1 MADRSR
7 YDDEV
12 VSKSAAA
19 IVDRLGEQLAD
30 ITQAIQQILER
41 DIAELRGDA
50 QLLGLLHKSTEGNVE
65 TVFNA
70 LHYDIPIERVEPPT
84 AALEYARRLAQHG
97 VPSNALVRAYRLG
110 HQALLAMVVDA
121 INEADLDPA
130 LGLAVFDRMTAVT
143 FRYIDWIS
151 QNVVNV
157 YETER
162 DRWLENRSR
171 IRSVRVAEIL
181 EGGDVDVDA
190 MTSAIRYPLRRTHV
204 ALVLWFAN
212 DSNTG
217 NELARLERCLRELA
231 EHLDSGN
238 ALFVEADRV
247 SGWGWIPLA
256 NAGGDP
262 IARIRRRISDTPDA
276 PYVAVGAALSGVHG
290 FRRSHRQA
298 QNARRVAV
306 AAGPAAPRVTAAS
319 DPGLF
324 SAALVSTDL
333 AEAQAWVRETLG
345 PLATDSE
352 NDALL
357 RETLRVFLHEGCS
370 YKAAADDLNLHSN
383 SVKYRVQRA
392 VDRRGRQITDD
403 RLDVELA
410 LLVCH
415 WFGAEVLE
423 PDRRAKRT
431 AR

>member
-19 IVDRLGEQLAD
+19 IVDRLGEQLAA

-121 INEADLDPA
+121 INEAGLDPA
-130 LGLAVFDRMTAVT
+130 LGLAVFDRMTTVT

-157 YETER
+157 YEAER

-171 IRSVRVAEIL
+171 VRSVRVAEIL
-181 EGGDVDVDA
+181 EGEDIDIDA
-190 MTSAIRYPLRRTHV
+190 MTTAIRYPLRRTHV
-204 ALVLWFAN
+204 ALVLWFTN

-238 ALFVEADRV
+238 ALFVAADRV

-256 NAGGDP
+256 NAGADP
-262 IARIRRRISDTPDA
+262 IARIRRRISDTHDA
-276 PYVAVGAALSGVHG
+276 PHVAVGAPLPGIDG

-306 AAGPAAPRVTAAS
+306 AAGPSAPHVTAAT
-319 DPGLF
+319 DPGLS

-357 RETLRVFLHEGCS
+357 RETLRVFLREGCS
-370 YKAAADDLNLHSN
+370 YKAAAEDLNLHSN

-392 VDRRGRQITDD
+392 VHRRGRQITDD

-410 LLVCH
+410 LVVCH
-415 WFGAEVLE
+415 WFGAAVLG

-431 AR
+431 DK

>member
-1 MADRSR
+1 VADS
-7 YDDEV
+7 
-12 VSKSAAA
+12 
-19 IVDRLGEQLAD
+19 
-30 ITQAIQQILER
+30 
-41 DIAELRGDA
+41 
-50 QLLGLLHKSTEGNVE
+50 
-65 TVFNA
+65 
-70 LHYDIPIERVEPPT
+70 
-84 AALEYARRLAQHG
+84 
-97 VPSNALVRAYRLG
+97 
-110 HQALLAMVVDA
+110 
-121 INEADLDPA
+121 INEAGLDPA
-130 LGLAVFDRMTAVT
+130 LGLAVFDRMTTIT

-181 EGGDVDVDA
+181 KGGDIDIDA
-190 MTSAIRYPLRRTHV
+190 MTTAIRYPLRRTHV
-204 ALVLWFAN
+204 ALVLWFTN

-262 IARIRRRISDTPDA
+262 IARIRRWISDTPDV
-276 PYVAVGAALSGVHG
+276 PHVAVGAALPGIDG

-306 AAGPAAPRVTAAS
+306 AAGPSAPHVTAAS
-319 DPGLF
+319 DPGLS

-333 AEAQAWVRETLG
+333 AEAQAWVSETLG

-357 RETLRVFLHEGCS
+357 RDTLRIFLREGCS
-370 YKAAADDLNLHSN
+370 YKAAAEDLNLHSN

-410 LLVCH
+410 LSVCH
-415 WFGAEVLE
+415 WFGTAVLE
-423 PDRRAKRT
+423 PERRAKRT
-431 AR
+431 AK

>member
-19 IVDRLGEQLAD
+19 IVDRLGEQLAA

-41 DIAELRGDA
+41 EIAELRGDA

-130 LGLAVFDRMTAVT
+130 LGLAVLGRMTTVT

-181 EGGDVDVDA
+181 EGGDIDIDA

-204 ALVLWFAN
+204 ALVLWFTN

-231 EHLDSGN
+231 EHLVSGN
-238 ALFVEADRV
+238 ALFVAADRV

-256 NAGGDP
+256 SAGGDP
-262 IARIRRRISDTPDA
+262 IARIRRWISDTPDA
-276 PYVAVGAALSGVHG
+276 PHVAVGAALSGVDG

-306 AAGPAAPRVTAAS
+306 AAGRAAPRVTAAS

-324 SAALVSTDL
+324 PAALVSTDL
-333 AEAQAWVRETLG
+333 AEARAWVRETLG

-357 RETLRVFLHEGCS
+357 RKTLRVFLDEACS
-370 YKAAADDLNLHSN
+370 YKAAAEALNMHSN

-403 RLDVELA
+403 RFDVELA

-415 WFGAEVLE
+415 WFGAAVLE
-423 PDRRAKRT
+423 PDRSAKRT
-431 AR
+431 AK